1 MEEMILMNKEEI
13 MINVIES
20 LSKALQTA
28 NQVIQ
33 KLTQEK
39 KTKI

>member
-1 MEEMILMNKEEI
+1 MNKEEI